1 MLKIN
6 TKKDL
11 IDIYNIN
18 ENKIHTIYLGIDN
31 NLDKRNSDDTKIV
44 NKNIKTRS
52 KVDIASTKPG
62 HISAERLVLL
72 LDLINTLTPNNYFLF
87 FSTAADIVFANNL
100 ISDLNSETSC
110 LLA

>member
-1 MLKIN
+1 MATASARRHPICSLK
-6 TKKDL
+6 
-11 IDIYNIN
+11 
-18 ENKIHTIYLGIDN
+18 
-31 NLDKRNSDDTKIV
+31 NSDEKSSTKIV
-44 NKNIKTRS
+44 NKNIKTSS

-62 HISAERLVLL
+62 HISAERLALL
-72 LDLINTLTPNNYFLF
+72 LDLIKTLTPNNYFLF